1 MNNLSNLTV
10 IILTHRTNLNILKN
24 CLSSIDNE
32 VKIKIIE
39 NSIEFNNKKEIEKNF
54 CNVSVY
60 CSGSNLGYGSGNNF
74 GLDKVKTNYALILN
88 PDVICDENFFIN
100 IKKYLQ
106 NDLDFSI
113 IGISYY
119 KNNAYKPAGFFN
131 DKDLNQAKFIKEYN
145 LYEVDWVVGSAMLI
159 NLKKFNTKKIFDE
172 NFFLFWEETDLCQ
185 RIKKN

>member
-10 IILTHRTNLNILKN
+10 IILTHRTDLNILKN
-24 CLSSIDNE
+24 CLSSIDNK

-106 NDLDFSI
+106 NDYKHPNAL
-113 IGISYY
+113 GIQVMA
-119 KNNAYKPAGFFN
+119 N
-131 DKDLNQAKFIKEYN
+131 N
-145 LYEVDWVVGSAMLI
+145 LYPYILESMSL
-159 NLKKFNTKKIFDE
+159 L
-172 NFFLFWEETDLCQ
+172 
-185 RIKKN
+185 